1 MTQLIQHERIE
12 TTHPRAKELAKFAD
26 RCVTLAKDVRPC
38 KPKNQTHTNPAAHSA
53 RIAS

>member
-38 KPKNQTHTNPAAHSA
+38 KPKNISPH
-53 RIAS
+53 